1 MTQAVLPTEE
11 GAAARRKEAPS
22 IESLAP
28 YFPQLE
34 IVEVLG
40 RGGMG
45 VVYKARQRSLNRWV
59 ALKLLAPERAGEP
72 EFAARFEREAL
83 ALASLNHPNI
93 VAVYD
98 FGESG

>member
-1 MTQAVLPTEE
+1 MHQAVMATEQE
-11 GAAARRKEAPS
+11 AALRRKETPS

-28 YFPQLE
+28 HFPQLE

-59 ALKLLAPERAGEP
+59 ALKLLAPGGAQGT
-72 EFAARFEREAL
+72 
-83 ALASLNHPNI
+83 
-93 VAVYD
+93 D
-98 FGESG
+98 KM